1 MKEASAEQAQE
12 HETVETTS
20 TATSHQ
26 KIMVVIP
33 QQSLKLPKKKIDLTQ
48 VTGTGRDGRITRK
61 DVTNFTPTQARTPE
75 KTVSPELALQFQRS
89 QLLRKMKAPQQLV
102 QLKQPQIKLSLQ
114 ILYVKQLLKNGPKCQ
129 RNPSRLVNGG
139 SGCDQLSPT

>member
-1 MKEASAEQAQE
+1 M
-12 HETVETTS
+12 
-20 TATSHQ
+20 
-26 KIMVVIP
+26 
-33 QQSLKLPKKKIDLTQ
+33 PKKKIDLTQ

-75 KTVSPELALQFQRS
+75 KTVSQELALQFQRS

-114 ILYVKQLLKNGPKCQ
+114 ILYVKQLLKMVQSVNEIPHAWLMVEADVTNLVQ
-129 RNPSRLVNGG
+129 LRNSLKMNLNNKKA
-139 SGCDQLSPT
+139 CL